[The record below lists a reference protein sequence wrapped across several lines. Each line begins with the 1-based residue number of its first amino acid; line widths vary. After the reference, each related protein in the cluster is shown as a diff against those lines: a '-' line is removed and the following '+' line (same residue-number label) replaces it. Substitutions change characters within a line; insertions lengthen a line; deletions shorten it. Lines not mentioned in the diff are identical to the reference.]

1 MADKLVLN
9 ADLNYKTVEFTPEKC
24 TVEKIIEVSDT
35 EFKTFYEKPMKSN
48 YYLTPYKKLMGFYDE
63 SYHCVLLVNEKNG
76 DGLLINSEGA
86 DYARYSQYI
95 PNARDIVHQHEQS
108 LVLNDLKIHMD
119 CCIDRWLKQNANE
132 SEFSISLTD
141 LIDDSNLAEIFVDYA
156 SDVLCG
162 DPRIDDCELTH
173 NSLEVTKRELVE
185 TRLYCPLT
193 FRVDPDDPCDDYDE
207 VDSANYIGYDNEI
220 NAAVRADLYSDEDA
234 VKRGLAAYFHDK
246 NLDKKVFSAMPRVET
261 RNGDIYGVIT
271 VKSYGE
277 LNKVEMIDL
286 IDDLT
291 GQLGDGFG
299 ESLEQH
305 EIRLGE
311 DSVYISFWDCDDD
324 YFLKPESEAFPEQ
337 EINQGMGGLS

>member
-132 SEFSISLTD
+132 SECSISLTD
-141 LIDDSNLAEIFVDYA
+141 LIDDSNLAEIFLDYA
-156 SDVLCG
+156 SDVLSS
-162 DPRIDDCELTH
+162 DPRIDDCELTP
-173 NSLEVTKRELVE
+173 NFLEVTKRELVE

-193 FRVDPDDPCDDYDE
+193 FRVDPDDPYDDYDE
-207 VDSANYIGYDNEI
+207 VDSANYIGYDREI
-220 NAAVRADLYSDEDA
+220 NAAVRDDLFCDENA
-234 VKRGLAAYFHDK
+234 VRRGLAAYFHDE

-271 VKSYGE
+271 VRSYGE
-277 LNKVEMIDL
+277 LNKTEMIDL
-286 IDDLT
+286 VGELT
-291 GQLGDGFG
+291 GNLADGWG
-299 ESLEQH
+299 ESYEQH
-305 EIRLGE
+305 PVKLGGDE
-311 DSVYISFWDCDDD
+311 VYISFWDCDDD
-324 YFLKPESEAFPEQ
+324 YFLKPESEVFTEQ

>member
-141 LIDDSNLAEIFVDYA
+141 LIDDSNLAEIFLDYA
-156 SDVLCG
+156 SDVLSS
-162 DPRIDDCELTH
+162 DPRIDDCELTP
-173 NSLEVTKRELVE
+173 NVLEVTKR
-185 TRLYCPLT
+185 
-193 FRVDPDDPCDDYDE
+193 
-207 VDSANYIGYDNEI
+207 
-220 NAAVRADLYSDEDA
+220 
-234 VKRGLAAYFHDK
+234 
-246 NLDKKVFSAMPRVET
+246 
-261 RNGDIYGVIT
+261 
-271 VKSYGE
+271 
-277 LNKVEMIDL
+277 
-286 IDDLT
+286 
-291 GQLGDGFG
+291 
-299 ESLEQH
+299 
-305 EIRLGE
+305 
-311 DSVYISFWDCDDD
+311 
-324 YFLKPESEAFPEQ
+324 
-337 EINQGMGGLS
+337 